1 VDAPR
6 TGSYLL
12 FVLGVFALALNL
24 RPAVTSLPP
33 IFIDLEHRI
42 GLSAGQVTLLSAIPI
57 LSFGVFSV
65 LSGPLTRRLG
75 EERVLAIAMVG
86 LVAGLV
92 LRGLWPRILLYPGT
106 VIATGAISLLN
117 VLLSS
122 LIKRRYPERAGFLL
136 GIYLTAL
143 YVGSIGGSA
152 LAVPVLQ
159 HSDSVHLSLS
169 MWALPAL
176 AGLVVWVPQL
186 RRGRLA
192 PPAVVHLPLYKSA
205 LSWQV
210 AGFMGLQSLTYY
222 ATVSWLPT
230 MLRERGSSA
239 THAGYLTAALSIG
252 GLVTPFAVPIVAHR
266 RSDHRTLVAP
276 SVAICMIATAGAF
289 VAPLAAVPSFIVV
302 LGFGQGAALALALYF
317 FIARSPSPLAAA
329 SLSAM
334 SQGFGYLLASTG
346 PLIVGFV
353 HSAVG
358 NWTVPM
364 LILLGFLLAEGVAG
378 MLAARPLV
386 LPMGVAVPA
395 EAEAAS
401 H

>member
-1 VDAPR
+1 M
-6 TGSYLL
+6 
-12 FVLGVFALALNL
+12 LGVFALALNL
-24 RPAVTSLPP
+24 RPSLTSLPP
-33 IFIDLEHRI
+33 IFIDLQRDI
-42 GLSAGQVTLLSAIPI
+42 GLSSGQVTLLAAIP
-57 LSFGVFSV
+57 LLCFGVFSV
-65 LSGPLTRRLG
+65 LAGPLTRRLG

-86 LVAGLV
+86 LVGGLV
-92 LRGLWPRILLYPGT
+92 LRGFAPHELIYPGT
-106 VIATGAISLLN
+106 VLAAGAISLLN

-136 GIYLTAL
+136 GMYLTAL
-143 YVGSIGGSA
+143 YVGSIFGSA
-152 LAVPVLQ
+152 LAVPVLD
-159 HSDSVHLSLS
+159 HSHSVHLSLS

-176 AGLVVWVPQL
+176 AGLVIWIPQL

-192 PPAVVHLPLYKSA
+192 PPEVVHLPLYKSA
-205 LSWQV
+205 LSWEV

-252 GLVTPFAVPIVAHR
+252 GLVTAFAVPMVAHR
-266 RSDHRTLVAP
+266 RSDHRVLVAP
-276 SVAICMIATAGAF
+276 SVALCLVATAGAF
-289 VAPLAAVPSFIVV
+289 AGPIGAVPTFIVI

-364 LILLGFLLAEGVAG
+364 VILLGFLLAEGAAG
-378 MLAARPLV
+378 ILAARPLI
-386 LPMGVAVPA
+386 LPMGSALPDGLAEVPA
-395 EAEAAS
+395 KR
-401 H
+401 